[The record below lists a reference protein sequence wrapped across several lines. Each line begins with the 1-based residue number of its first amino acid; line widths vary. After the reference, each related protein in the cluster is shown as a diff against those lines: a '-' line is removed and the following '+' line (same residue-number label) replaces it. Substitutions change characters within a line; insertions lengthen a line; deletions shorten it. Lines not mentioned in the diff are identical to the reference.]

1 MEHNKQLYEHLFQ
14 AIWEQLGSGPART
27 EENGIT
33 WVCFGLLYVSSF
45 IFGLAS
51 TVVALLGVAVL
62 VTYSPQNGVIL
73 LVIAFLVSP
82 LGLPMAAAWLVSKVQ
97 DLRYAIQDAVYG

>member
-1 MEHNKQLYEHLFQ
+1 MRAVLF
-14 AIWEQLGSGPART
+14 ILKLGLKILAAPLVLALALF
-27 EENGIT
+27 T

-51 TVVALLGVAVL
+51 TVVALLGIAVL

-73 LVIAFLVSP
+73 LVIAFL
-82 LGLPMAAAWLVSKVQ
+82 GLPMAAAWLVSKVQ
-97 DLRYAIQDAVYG
+97 DLRFAIQDAVYG

>member
-1 MEHNKQLYEHLFQ
+1 MRVIWFILKLGLKLLAAPVVLVLALF
-14 AIWEQLGSGPART
+14 
-27 EENGIT
+27 T

-51 TVVALLGVAVL
+51 TVVALLGIAVL
-62 VTYSPQNGVIL
+62 VTYSPQNGIIL

-82 LGLPMAAAWLVSKVQ
+82 VGLPMAAAWLLGKVQ
-97 DLRYAIQDAVYG
+97 DLRYMIQDAAYG